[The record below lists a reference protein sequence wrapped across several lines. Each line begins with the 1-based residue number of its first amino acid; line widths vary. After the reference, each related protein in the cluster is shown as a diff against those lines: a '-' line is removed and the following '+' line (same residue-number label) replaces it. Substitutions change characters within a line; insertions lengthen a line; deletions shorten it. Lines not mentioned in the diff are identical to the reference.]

1 VGEATAQHC
10 LEARRVS
17 STFLAVTGLA
27 DHIPSSTSLSLL
39 PTHFCPPCLLFII
52 NFLRILLL
60 STGVETDEED
70 MTTAEAIGLPTEH
83 DLLPGDRLP
92 GETTM
97 TVETTDSTI
106 DRETAD
112 ETSTGVEITPDR
124 LDETM
129 DMTSEEDDRPRRDE
143 EVGETTEPIVPG
155 MELGM
160 PIGCEARA
168 LREVPQTTERTRR
181 RGTLGTTRRLLCP
194 RSHYSRSVK

>member
-1 VGEATAQHC
+1 MN
-10 LEARRVS
+10 
-17 STFLAVTGLA
+17 
-27 DHIPSSTSLSLL
+27 SLRNLL
-39 PTHFCPPCLLFII
+39 S
-52 NFLRILLL
+52 

-83 DLLPGDRLP
+83 DLLPGDRLL

-112 ETSTGVEITPDR
+112 ETSTGVEITADR

-129 DMTSEEDDRPRRDE
+129 DMTSEEDDRRRPDE
-143 EVGETTEPIVPG
+143 EVGETTELILPG
-155 MELGM
+155 TELGM

-168 LREVPQTTERTRR
+168 LREVPWTTERTKR

-194 RSHYSRSVK
+194 RSRYTRSVE